1 MSLRRQKLQDEAA
14 TLTAQ
19 IEELRS
25 IEPQGDDEIASVQ
38 DRLSQ
43 AEARCE
49 QITRDLETENAL
61 DAKVKAL
68 RSVVVDACES
78 RSVIEKPA
86 PKKEIATVNVRHFA
100 DAAEARSAGLYL
112 RGLARGE
119 LRAMGETS
127 PTYDEKGAELVPA
140 ELYGNIINQ
149 MSRQSVAL
157 RVAFVVNTISNRI
170 TLPKLGN
177 ATAAFYAEAAEGTL
191 TDIATEGVT
200 VNLFGMR
207 SLSAI
212 SNDLIEDSVVDV
224 ASIFSGACSNAF
236 STGID
241 YAWLQGNETAGIDGL
256 VGEVENQ
263 VLVAN
268 AAGVTPEKLAEMV
281 GQIDPLAANTAWV
294 VSPAGYGAIL
304 AANAGTGAAMLADA
318 MAPTVFGRPVYVTSS
333 LPSGT
338 LALFGDFSMATAVAV
353 KPSGLR
359 VEALRETRAIYD
371 QTVFVGK
378 QRAGIVSH
386 SPEFVSKL
394 VID

>member
-1 MSLRRQKLQDEAA
+1 M
-14 TLTAQ
+14 
-19 IEELRS
+19 
-25 IEPQGDDEIASVQ
+25 
-38 DRLSQ
+38 
-43 AEARCE
+43 
-49 QITRDLETENAL
+49 
-61 DAKVKAL
+61 
-68 RSVVVDACES
+68 
-78 RSVIEKPA
+78 
-86 PKKEIATVNVRHFA
+86 NVRHF
-100 DAAEARSAGLYL
+100 DTPAAARSSGLYL

-140 ELYGNIINQ
+140 ELYGTIINQ

-157 RVAFVVNTISNRI
+157 RVAFVVQTISNRI

-224 ASIFSGACSNAF
+224 ASIFSGACANAF

-241 YAWLQGNETAGIDGL
+241 HAWLQGNVTAGIDGL
-256 VGEVENQ
+256 VGEVTND
-263 VLVAN
+263 VLVGC

-304 AANAGTGAAMLADA
+304 ELTVPTAEDVVVTYWAGV
-318 MAPTVFGRPVYVTSS
+318 AP
-333 LPSGT
+333 
-338 LALFGDFSMATAVAV
+338 GD
-353 KPSGLR
+353 PIEPGLR
-359 VEALRETRAIYD
+359 SCLLLLVGHLYANREATTAD
-371 QTVFVGK
+371 
-378 QRAGIVSH
+378 GIGELPMGLEMLLAAESV
-386 SPEFVSKL
+386 L
-394 VID
+394 GTY

>member
-1 MSLRRQKLQDEAA
+1 MSLRRRQLQDEAA

-25 IEPQGDDEIASVQ
+25 IEPQGDEETTSVNE
-38 DRLSQ
+38 RL
-43 AEARCE
+43 AAATARCE
-49 QITRDLETENAL
+49 QITRDLEVENAI

-78 RSVIEKPA
+78 RSVIESTE
-86 PKKEIATVNVRHFA
+86 KKEPAAVNVRHFA
-100 DAAEARSAGLYL
+100 STTEARSAGLYL

-119 LRAMGETS
+119 FRAMGETS

-140 ELYGNIINQ
+140 ELYGTIINV
-149 MSRQSVAL
+149 MNRQSVAA

-170 TLPKLGN
+170 TLPKLGD

-200 VNLFGMR
+200 VNLFGIR

-224 ASIFSGACSNAF
+224 ASMFAGACGNAF
-236 STGID
+236 AAKVD
-241 YAWLQGNETAGIDGL
+241 YAWLQGDVTAGIDGL
-256 VGEVENQ
+256 VGEVDQE
-263 VLVAN
+263 VLVAS
-268 AAGVTPEKLAEMV
+268 ASATTAEKLAELV
-281 GQIDPLAANTAWV
+281 GKIDPLAANTAWV

-304 AANAGTGAAMLADA
+304 AANAATGAAMLADA
-318 MAPTVFGRPVYVTSS
+318 MAPTVFGRPVYVTTG

-338 LALFGDFSMATAVAV
+338 LALFGDFSMASAVAV
-353 KPSGLR
+353 KAAGLR

-378 QRAGIVSH
+378 QRIGVANHAPQYVA
-386 SPEFVSKL
+386 KL

>member
-1 MSLRRQKLQDEAA
+1 MSLRRRQLQDEAA

-19 IEELRS
+19 IEELRC
-25 IEPQGDDEIASVQ
+25 IEPQGEEETTSVHE
-38 DRLSQ
+38 RLS
-43 AEARCE
+43 AATLRCE
-49 QITRDLETENAL
+49 QITRDLETENAI
-61 DAKVKAL
+61 DAKVRAL

-78 RSVIEKPA
+78 RSVIETATKEPA
-86 PKKEIATVNVRHFA
+86 VNVRHF
-100 DAAEARSAGLYL
+100 DTPAAARSSGLYL

-140 ELYGNIINQ
+140 ELYGTIINQ

-157 RVAFVVNTISNRI
+157 RVAFVVQTISNRI

-224 ASIFSGACSNAF
+224 ASIFSGACANAF

-241 YAWLQGNETAGIDGL
+241 HAWLQGNVTAGIDGL
-256 VGEVENQ
+256 VGEVTND
-263 VLVAN
+263 VLVGS

>member
-100 DAAEARSAGLYL
+100 DASEARAAGLYL
-112 RGLARGE
+112 RSLARGE
-119 LRAMGETS
+119 FRAMGETS

-140 ELYGNIINQ
+140 ELYGSIINV
-149 MSRQSVAL
+149 MSRQSVAA

-170 TLPKLGN
+170 TLPKLGD
-177 ATAAFYAEAAEGTL
+177 ATAAFYSEAAEGNL

-200 VNLFGMR
+200 VNLFGIR

-224 ASIFSGACSNAF
+224 AAMFAGACGNAF
-236 STGID
+236 AAKVD
-241 YAWLQGNETAGIDGL
+241 YAWLQGDETAGIDGL
-256 VGEVENQ
+256 VGEVDQ
-263 VLVAN
+263 SVAVASAN
-268 AAGVTPEKLAEMV
+268 ATTAAALAELV
-281 GQIDPLAANTAWV
+281 GLVDPLAANTAWV
-294 VSPAGYGAIL
+294 VSPAGYGALL
-304 AANAGTGAAMLADA
+304 AANAATGAAMIADA
-318 MAPTVFGRPVYVTSS
+318 MAPTVFGRPVYVTTG
-333 LPSGT
+333 LPTGT
-338 LALFGDFSMATAVAV
+338 LALYGDFSMSSAVAV

-378 QRAGIVSH
+378 QRIGIANHAPAYVA
-386 SPEFVSKL
+386 KL